1 MWPLPRRK
9 APLRPLGGR
18 GRGPGAPAP
27 GRVRRAPPQ
36 TEPSAPLTL
45 PSAPGRR
52 GERGAKRNRRTQL
65 CIGGAAVLLTACTVG
80 PDYERPAAPV
90 PAVYKEAGWKIGEPI
105 DAIDRGAWWSVYNDP
120 VLDALAKQIDISNQ
134 NLAAAEAAF
143 RQAEFI
149 VAQARSQ
156 FFPTATVNAN
166 AQRSRSGA
174 GAAVAGTG
182 IRGVI
187 SNQFSTSTAASW
199 TPDLWGRVRR
209 NVESNVASAQASAG
223 DLASARL
230 AAQGALASDY
240 LQLRIADELKRLLD
254 ATAKAY
260 DESLRITRN
269 QYNSGIA
276 SASDVAQ
283 AETQLRSTEAQ
294 AIAVGV
300 TRAQLEHAIAVLI
313 GKPPAELSIAPSDVV
328 TEVPAVPAG
337 LPSAL
342 LERRPDI
349 AAAERQMAAA
359 NAQIGVAEA
368 AFYPTITLS
377 ADYGVMALQISKLF
391 TDQARFWAFGSSLA
405 QTVFDA
411 GARSAVV
418 GEARAAF
425 DQTVA
430 NYRQT
435 ALSAFQQVED
445 QLAAL
450 RILAEQAEAEAAAV
464 KSARE
469 AERIINNQ
477 WLAGTVAYTSVV
489 VAQATALANE
499 ENALN
504 IRQNRL
510 VASAALIQALGGGW
524 DASQLPI
531 RERIEEEAPLNFS
544 PLPPPPP
551 AEVSA
556 R

>member
-1 MWPLPRRK
+1 MLDG
-9 APLRPLGGR
+9 L
-18 GRGPGAPAP
+18 
-27 GRVRRAPPQ
+27 
-36 TEPSAPLTL
+36 
-45 PSAPGRR
+45 
-52 GERGAKRNRRTQL
+52 ER
-65 CIGGAAVLLTACTVG
+65 
-80 PDYERPAAPV
+80 
-90 PAVYKEAGWKIGEPI
+90 
-105 DAIDRGAWWSVYNDP
+105 
-120 VLDALAKQIDISNQ
+120 QIEISNQ

-143 RQAEFI
+143 RQAEFV
-149 VAQARSQ
+149 VAQARAQ
-156 FFPTATVNAN
+156 FFPTAAVGAA

-174 GAAVAGTG
+174 GAAVTGTG
-182 IRGVI
+182 IGGVI
-187 SNQFSTSTAASW
+187 SNRFSTSTSASW

-209 NVESNVASAQASAG
+209 TVESNVASAQASAG

-230 AAQGALASDY
+230 SAQGALASAY
-240 LQLRIADELKRLLD
+240 LQLRIADELKRLLE

-260 DESLRITRN
+260 AESLRIARN
-269 QYNSGIA
+269 QYAVGIA

-294 AIAVGV
+294 AIAVGL

-313 GKPPAELSIAPSDVV
+313 GKTPAELSIAPTTVL
-328 TEVPAVPAG
+328 TEVPVIPVG

-349 AAAERQMAAA
+349 ATAERLMAAA
-359 NAQIGVAEA
+359 SAQIGVAEA

-377 ADYGVMALQISKLF
+377 ADYGVMALSLAKLF

-405 QTVFDA
+405 ETVFDA
-411 GARSAVV
+411 GARSALV

-425 DQTVA
+425 EQTVA
-430 NYRQT
+430 DYRQT
-435 ALSAFQQVED
+435 VLTAFQEVED

-450 RILAEQAEAEAAAV
+450 RILAEQAEAESAAV

-499 ENALN
+499 ETALN

-524 DASQLPI
+524 DVSQLPS
-531 RERIEEEAPLNFS
+531 RRRIEEDAPLDFS
-544 PLPPPPP
+544 PLPPPP
-551 AEVSA
+551 AEAIA

>member
-1 MWPLPRRK
+1 
-9 APLRPLGGR
+9 
-18 GRGPGAPAP
+18 
-27 GRVRRAPPQ
+27 V
-36 TEPSAPLTL
+36 
-45 PSAPGRR
+45 
-52 GERGAKRNRRTQL
+52 
-65 CIGGAAVLLTACTVG
+65 IVVLALAACTVG
-80 PDYERPAAPV
+80 PDYRRPSAPV
-90 PAVYKEAGWKIGEPI
+90 PGQYKEAGWKVGEPL

-120 VLDALAKQIDISNQ
+120 VLDGLERQIDISNQ

-143 RQAEFI
+143 RQAEYI

-156 FFPTATVNAN
+156 FFPTATVNAS
-166 AQRSRSGA
+166 AQRSRSSR

-182 IRGVI
+182 VGGLI
-187 SNQFSTSTAASW
+187 SNQFSTSAAASW

-209 NVESNVASAQASAG
+209 TVESNVASAQASAG

-230 AAQGALASDY
+230 AAQGGLASDY
-240 LQLRIADELKRLLD
+240 LQLRVADELKRLLD
-254 ATAKAY
+254 ATAIAY
-260 DESLRITRN
+260 SESLRITRN
-269 QYNSGIA
+269 QYAAGIA
-276 SASDVAQ
+276 DQSAVAQ

-313 GKPPAELSIAPSDVV
+313 GKPPAELSIPPTKTV
-328 TEVPAVPAG
+328 TEVPAIPAG
-337 LPSAL
+337 MPSGL

-349 AAAERQMAAA
+349 AATERLMAAA

-377 ADYGVMALQISKLF
+377 ADYGVMALQIAKLF
-391 TDQARFWAFGSSLA
+391 TDQARFWAFGSNLA
-405 QTVFDA
+405 ETVFDA
-411 GARSAVV
+411 GARNAAV
-418 GEARAAF
+418 EESRAFF

-435 ALSAFQQVED
+435 VLTAFQQVED

-450 RILAEQAEAEAAAV
+450 RILAEQAEVEAAAV
-464 KSARE
+464 TSARE

-499 ENALN
+499 ETALN

-524 DASQLPI
+524 DNSQLPS
-531 RERIEEEAPLNFS
+531 RERIEEDAPLNFS
-544 PLPPPPP
+544 PFPPPESSHPLTSGSVD
-551 AEVSA
+551 AN
-556 R
+556 RR